1 MKAEDLLER
10 GGVWRTMS
18 LWDGGFGGCS
28 FGAHSQP
35 VAMESGSA
43 VRGQHAVP

>member
-10 GGVWRTMS
+10 GGAWRTMS